1 MSRKLVTLVYERRIG
16 SMLRKAVLACM
27 ADRANDDGTGVW
39 LSKGRIA
46 DEIEASRR
54 AVITAIQE
62 MVTEGILI
70 DNGQR
75 ERGSTHD
82 YTLNVIAI
90 RALPN
95 SREGCEDLHTPG
107 RQRTTPAAQIVT
119 PPVNP
124 VHPPCEPSSHE
135 PSLNRPLTTEAK
147 ASVVSASAPPTPIP
161 TEPKKSTGKVRGA
174 ARKTSLPDNWT
185 PNLTVLAYASQNGL
199 TREEINH
206 EADQFRN
213 DARAKGKLF
222 ADWNAGFRTWI
233 GNTVKWRAERAAS
246 ASARTVSGG
255 QSRSGG
261 IFAAGVRAVS
271 EARSNSEPVRD
282 DRQRRFGDDD
292 MGARYDIDGD
302 PLRITGT

>member
-62 MVTEGILI
+62 MVSEGILI

-75 ERGSTHD
+75 ERGSTND
-82 YTLNVIAI
+82 YSLNVPVIM
-90 RALPN
+90 ALPS
-95 SREGCEDLHTPG
+95 SREGCENLHTPG
-107 RQRTTPAAQIVT
+107 RQRTKQGVQKVT

-124 VHPPCEPSSHE
+124 VHTPCEPSSHE
-135 PSLNRPLTTEAK
+135 PSFNRPLTTEAK
-147 ASVVSASAPPTPIP
+147 ASVPANGKSPS
-161 TEPKKSTGKVRGA
+161 ESKSTGRVRGI
-174 ARKTSLPDNWT
+174 ARAVSLPPNWT
-185 PNLTVLAYASQNGL
+185 PNLTVMAYASKNGL
-199 TREEINH
+199 SREEINH

-213 DARAKGKLF
+213 DAAAKGKRF
-222 ADWNAGFRTWI
+222 KDWDAAFRTWI

-246 ASARTVSGG
+246 SAARTKPGG
-255 QSRSGG
+255 QSRGGG

-271 EARSNSEPVRD
+271 EARGYGQPVRD
-282 DRQRRFGDDD
+282 EDDRRRRDDD
-292 MGARYDIDGD
+292 MGAGHDIDGEFF
-302 PLRITGT
+302 RITGT